1 MRRSLCVVRADFET
15 RQAVLEMLQR
25 DQTRSR
31 RSPLDR
37 QRAYGAV
44 RTALVSYGVAA
55 FSYLFSQFTPDDTPL
70 ALGGTIPARSL
81 VLLGLVLQLL
91 LLAARALIKRHAP
104 DHAAAVQGF
113 LILELVGDG
122 LTVLFFALGTFG
134 AILHAAV
141 DI

>member
-1 MRRSLCVVRADFET
+1 
-15 RQAVLEMLQR
+15 MLQR

-31 RSPLDR
+31 RSPPDR

-44 RTALVSYGVAA
+44 RTALVTYGVAA
-55 FSYLFSQFTPDDTPL
+55 FSYLFSQFTPDDMPL
-70 ALGGTIPARSL
+70 ALGGTISARSL

-91 LLAARALIKRHAP
+91 LLLAARALIKRHAP
-104 DHAAAVQGF
+104 GHAAAVQGF